1 MNPDA
6 IWHSDVESP
15 MRDGVVLRGDLWRP
29 ARSAPVVIF
38 RTPYGR
44 RRISSDVLQPM
55 DCVASGYAAFVQ
67 DTRGRFGSDGEW
79 QPIMWGQEALD
90 THDTVEWAAAQPWC
104 DGRVILAGTSYGGIL
119 SMLGAATRPPHLA
132 GVAAAMVTTGRRD
145 RAEMGGALRLDHLF
159 GWMIYMAADWL
170 ARNPEYADA
179 DNTALL
185 GSLLADPL
193 AAMRALPP
201 AANPLARLRG
211 FPLDV
216 EQLLTGVEGTL
227 PEWLPEAIE
236 VPVFVSTGWYDV
248 YASSTI
254 ETFTAGVAANPK
266 VPHRLVIGPWAHTG
280 PLQHIQGEVNFGV
293 RASAAAI
300 DLPTR
305 QLDFFRLCAART
317 PVLPLRQVDYFLMGA
332 DEWMSADRWPPS
344 GVVSRRFRLV
354 CGAGDGRAGGLVPEE
369 VPAGEDGID
378 TYVYDPL
385 SPVPSRG
392 GRLLHLGRLAPGPI
406 DLSRHC
412 VRGDTLYYLTGP
424 LEQAVDVVGAV
435 SMTVR
440 VSLDRPDTDLFVRLV
455 DRHPDGRILPVAEG
469 NARLRFRDDLTSP
482 HSLPPGETAAITVE
496 LGYTAQRFQIGHR
509 LGVLVTSSNF
519 PHVDRNLNVAP
530 TDTAVAGPLPV
541 TVSLHTAGSALT
553 LDTLPSERPR

>member
-6 IWHSDVESP
+6 SWHSDVESP

-29 ARSAPVVIF
+29 ARPAPVVIF

-44 RRISSDVLQPM
+44 RKISSDVLRPM
-55 DCVASGYAAFVQ
+55 DCVESGYAAFVQ
-67 DTRGRFGSDGEW
+67 DTRGRFGSDGAW
-79 QPIMWGQEALD
+79 KPIMWDQEALD

-104 DGRVILAGTSYGGIL
+104 DGTVILAGTSYGGIL

-132 GVAAAMVTTGRRD
+132 GVAAAMVTTGSRD

-179 DNTALL
+179 DNVALL
-185 GSLLADPL
+185 GSLFADPM
-193 AAMRALPP
+193 AAMRSWPP
-201 AANPLARLRG
+201 SANPLARLRG

-216 EQLLTGVEGTL
+216 EQLLAGAGTTL
-227 PEWLPEAIE
+227 PEWAPEAIE

-254 ETFTAGVAANPK
+254 DTFTAGAAAHPE
-266 VPHRLVIGPWAHTG
+266 VPYRLVIGPWAHTG

-293 RASAAAI
+293 SASAAAI
-300 DLPTR
+300 GLPTR
-305 QLDFFRLCAART
+305 QLEFFRRCADTA
-317 PVLPLRQVDYFLMGA
+317 PVLPSRQVDYFLMGA
-332 DEWMSADRWPPS
+332 DEWRSDDRWPPRE
-344 GVVSRRFRLV
+344 VVSQRFRLI
-354 CGAGDGRAGGLVPEE
+354 CGAAEGRAGGLVSEE
-369 VPAGEDGID
+369 NRQGEDGID
-378 TYVYDPL
+378 TYVHDPL

-406 DLSRHC
+406 DLGRHC
-412 VRGDTLYYLTGP
+412 ARADTLHYLSAP

-435 SMTVR
+435 SMTVC
-440 VSLDRPDTDLFVRLV
+440 VSLDRSDTDLFIRLI
-455 DRHPDGRILPVAEG
+455 DRHPDGRLLPVAEG
-469 NARLRFRDDLTSP
+469 NTRVRFRDDLTTARP
-482 HSLPPGETAAITVE
+482 LPPGETAVITVD
-496 LGYTAQRFQIGHR
+496 LGNTAQRFAVGHQ

-519 PHVDRNLNVAP
+519 PHVDRNFDIAP
-530 TDTAVAGPLPV
+530 VTVDPPPV
-541 TVSLHTAGSALT
+541 TVSLHTAGSMLT
-553 LDTLPSERPR
+553 LDILPGERTR